1 MQPSFISS
9 APAKSTVR
17 PRSRGPAGGA
27 ASTPVAIRPAPLRR
41 LWIRKLHAFAG
52 LLLTLNMLIILATGL
67 LVQHRE
73 RFHLDERLVSRFWLP
88 DSYRPQDG
96 PEGVRAD
103 IVITDLH
110 SGRIFGP
117 TGVLVVDGLALG
129 WLLLLLSGVVLYFV
143 SRWRKENGAAR
154 NGGGWYQK
162 T

>member
-1 MQPSFISS
+1 
-9 APAKSTVR
+9 
-17 PRSRGPAGGA
+17 
-27 ASTPVAIRPAPLRR
+27 
-41 LWIRKLHAFAG
+41 
-52 LLLTLNMLIILATGL
+52 MLIILATGL